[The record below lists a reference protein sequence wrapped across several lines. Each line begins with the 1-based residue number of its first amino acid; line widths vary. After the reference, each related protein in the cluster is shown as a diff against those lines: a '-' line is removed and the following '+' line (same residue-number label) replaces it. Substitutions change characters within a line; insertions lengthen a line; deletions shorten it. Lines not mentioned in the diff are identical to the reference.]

1 VLDDLIIYPYGC
13 LEQTASR
20 LIPLAIAYRLTDEAA
35 LRDQLRSALLTHR
48 VRLIQMA
55 NMDGSFGWWGDQ
67 TQGTTLLSSYAYF
80 ADWFTTQAMGLTLPP
95 GQGDAL
101 LAIYQQKA
109 AQEPVLH
116 RQLALWWMAQMGL
129 PVDTLQQGVDEALL
143 AQLQQQPVPQIP
155 AQQLPDSASASA
167 ASQESVATAPSAS
180 QPTDAA
186 QTKTTQAANVSSA
199 QPTTVS
205 AATSATI
212 AKPDTRADAS
222 IGSSTATASQL
233 TSWSQDGVIMS
244 QPDSDTGLAL
254 ALLLNQQLHQQ
265 RSTPLPAPLASRV
278 KAWQPW
284 IQASQDPL
292 LQLLRHGK
300 AAATLSASELD
311 ALLARITPQSP
322 TLERA
327 LLLSLLQSRLTATP
341 SAAASV
347 APVGPWL
354 ARRLPSG
361 AMEWQWQGQGLP
373 THLSFQGQP
382 AAGTQLLV
390 RYESGEQPGGGEQQ
404 EASLPIQLQRT
415 LYRLDPLSDGSGFTA
430 VALTPDETLQSN
442 ALYVDEVILTPKE
455 NEHFRYGML
464 EVALPPGADVEPS
477 TWGIQIAGLDG
488 NQTPVSFSRAQF
500 ETGSLSYRVPVP
512 ELNAPLTVRQLLRFA
527 ERGRFNLPAS
537 RYFSM
542 YQPANKALTDA
553 GKPVQWR
560 VE

>member
-1 VLDDLIIYPYGC
+1 
-13 LEQTASR
+13 
-20 LIPLAIAYRLTDEAA
+20 
-35 LRDQLRSALLTHR
+35 
-48 VRLIQMA
+48 
-55 NMDGSFGWWGDQ
+55 
-67 TQGTTLLSSYAYF
+67 
-80 ADWFTTQAMGLTLPP
+80 
-95 GQGDAL
+95 
-101 LAIYQQKA
+101 
-109 AQEPVLH
+109 
-116 RQLALWWMAQMGL
+116 
-129 PVDTLQQGVDEALL
+129 
-143 AQLQQQPVPQIP
+143 
-155 AQQLPDSASASA
+155 
-167 ASQESVATAPSAS
+167 
-180 QPTDAA
+180 
-186 QTKTTQAANVSSA
+186 
-199 QPTTVS
+199 
-205 AATSATI
+205 
-212 AKPDTRADAS
+212 
-222 IGSSTATASQL
+222 
-233 TSWSQDGVIMS
+233 MS

-278 KAWQPW
+278 KEWQPW
-284 IQASQDPL
+284 IQANPDPL

-300 AAATLSASELD
+300 AAATLSTTELD
-311 ALLARITPQSP
+311 SLLARVTPQSP

-341 SAAASV
+341 NAAPSV
-347 APVGPWL
+347 TPVGPWL

-373 THLSFQGQP
+373 THLSLQGQP
-382 AAGTQLLV
+382 ATGTQLLV

-404 EASLPIQLQRT
+404 AASLPIQLQRT
-415 LYRLDPLSDGSGFTA
+415 LYRLDPLSDGTGFTA
-430 VALTPDETLQSN
+430 VALTPEDTLQSN

-500 ETGSLSYRVPVP
+500 EAGSLSYRVPVP

-542 YQPANKALTDA
+542 YQPADKALTDA
-553 GKPVQWR
+553 GKPVQWQ

>member
-1 VLDDLIIYPYGC
+1 
-13 LEQTASR
+13 
-20 LIPLAIAYRLTDEAA
+20 
-35 LRDQLRSALLTHR
+35 
-48 VRLIQMA
+48 M
-55 NMDGSFGWWGDQ
+55 
-67 TQGTTLLSSYAYF
+67 
-80 ADWFTTQAMGLTLPP
+80 
-95 GQGDAL
+95 
-101 LAIYQQKA
+101 
-109 AQEPVLH
+109 
-116 RQLALWWMAQMGL
+116 
-129 PVDTLQQGVDEALL
+129 
-143 AQLQQQPVPQIP
+143 
-155 AQQLPDSASASA
+155 
-167 ASQESVATAPSAS
+167 
-180 QPTDAA
+180 
-186 QTKTTQAANVSSA
+186 
-199 QPTTVS
+199 
-205 AATSATI
+205 
-212 AKPDTRADAS
+212 
-222 IGSSTATASQL
+222 
-233 TSWSQDGVIMS
+233 
-244 QPDSDTGLAL
+244 
-254 ALLLNQQLHQQ
+254 
-265 RSTPLPAPLASRV
+265 
-278 KAWQPW
+278 
-284 IQASQDPL
+284 
-292 LQLLRHGK
+292 
-300 AAATLSASELD
+300 
-311 ALLARITPQSP
+311 LARVTPQSP

-373 THLSFQGQP
+373 RHLSFQGQP

-390 RYESGEQPGGGEQQ
+390 RYESGEQPGDGEQQ

-415 LYRLDPLSDGSGFTA
+415 LYRLDPLSDGTGFTA
-430 VALTPDETLQSN
+430 VALKPDDALQSN

-500 ETGSLSYRVPVP
+500 EAGSLSYRVPVP

-542 YQPANKALTDA
+542 YQPADKALTDA